1 MKARYPAAN
10 TQLEYGSSFPVCYS
24 NGLEELTKARTKQLR
39 VWLTGIPE
47 GDTCNGS
54 VKTAAGK

>member
-10 TQLEYGSSFPVCYS
+10 AQIEYGSFFPVSYS

-39 VWLTGIPE
+39 V
-47 GDTCNGS
+47 
-54 VKTAAGK
+54 